1 MTTCAGAL
9 RCVTVRVTPVRY
21 ARSCVTIVRYTVDD
35 DMLNGGALRSVT
47 PLRYAADDDVS
58 YAGAFNLR

>member
-9 RCVTVRVTPVRY
+9 RCVTVRY
-21 ARSCVTIVRYTVDD
+21 AGALRSCVTIVRYSVDD

-47 PLRYAADDDVS
+47 PLRYAVRDDVS